1 MAYEFSIVLP
11 RRVTP
16 QPTPGIVPGGDCGAC
31 VLSGLLGISVERVY
45 DDLCEARESIHY
57 AEMSRVMRSVTS
69 NGLAVASIDEPALW
83 LPFGTASGMYS
94 FGIQARD
101 CAMAWFRYVRMAL
114 EAGYYGIAKVDYDR
128 NVASQRGRETNHW
141 VAIVGARAA
150 WKDHPTVAGA
160 RVGVGEVL
168 VSCSARSSAD
178 EEWVD
183 RNDFLR
189 ERGGLDLLFVKPAE
203 VRTC

>member
-1 MAYEFSIVLP
+1 MADFSLVLP

-31 VLSGLLGISVERVY
+31 VLGGLLGVSIERIY
-45 DDLCEARESIHY
+45 DELSGKRESIHY
-57 AEMSRVMRSVTS
+57 HEMSRLLRSVVS
-69 NGLAVASIDEPALW
+69 RDLAHASIDEPAIW
-83 LPFGTASGMYS
+83 LPFGTSSGMYS

-114 EAGYYGIAKVDYDR
+114 EAGYYGIAKVDFNRDLT
-128 NVASQRGRETNHW
+128 SPRGRETNHW
-141 VAIVGARAA
+141 VGIVGARSF
-150 WKDHPTVAGA
+150 WKDHPTVPGA
-160 RVGVGEVL
+160 KTGVEEVL

-189 ERGGLDLLFVKPAE
+189 ERGGLDVLFVKPAE
-203 VRTC
+203 VQ